1 MQKRKRLVLLRER
14 LRNLTPLQL
23 RGVAGGEPDTAS
35 QDGLCDSIV
44 ACAPGTQN
52 TLNTLNTIT
61 ALTLNTIDDTI
72 IF

>member
-1 MQKRKRLVLLRER
+1 MQKRKRLVLQRER
-14 LRNLTPLQL
+14 LRNLTPIQL

-44 ACAPGTQN
+44 ACAPVTQN
-52 TLNTLNTIT
+52 TLNTINTVNT
-61 ALTLNTIDDTI
+61 LTLNTIDNTI